1 MLRVIEWFVAI
12 LVFPSF
18 CHCIF
23 HLYPRPKSYAVQGD
37 PGKPLILTPLIE
49 AGQINDAQN
58 QCKMNPM
65 KSNITSYAG
74 FFTVDKKTNSNMFFW
89 FFPAYEYNETAPV
102 LLWLQ
107 GGPGAS
113 SLYGLFNENGPFS
126 VKRKHG
132 LKLREYPWTK
142 SHSVIYIDNPVGTG
156 FSFTNGGY
164 SKNEDEVGS
173 NLYTALIQFFTLFPQ
188 FQKNDF
194 FVTGESYAG
203 KYVPA
208 VSYAIHTKNPS
219 AKLKINLKG
228 LAIGNGFCDPEH
240 MLNYGDY
247 LYKISLLDSRGRDLF
262 KSKQDKITQL
272 IQQKNWKEAFSGM
285 DYLIN
290 GDMIKSSLFHN
301 LTGFSFYFNFLHDK
315 DYSTSG
321 DIGRFLSYLEIRKNL
336 HVGNVTFN
344 EENLEVEQ
352 NLVEDIMQSVKPKV
366 EALLEN
372 YRVLIYN
379 GQLDIIVP
387 YPLTE
392 AFIESLNWSGASDYK
407 NAPRQIWYVGEELAG
422 YAKVARKLTLVL
434 VRNAGHM
441 VPMDQPK
448 WSVDLI
454 SRFTRNK
461 PF

>member
-1 MLRVIEWFVAI
+1 MLRVAEWVVAI

-18 CHCIF
+18 CHGIF

-37 PGKPLILTPLIE
+37 PGAPLILTPLIE
-49 AGQINDAQN
+49 AGKINEAQN
-58 QCKMNPM
+58 ACKMNPM

-107 GGPGAS
+107 GGPGAT

-164 SKNEDEVGS
+164 SKNEDEIGS
-173 NLYTALIQFFTLFPQ
+173 NLYNALIQFFTLFPQ

-194 FVTGESYAG
+194 FATGESYAG

-208 VSYAIHTKNPS
+208 VAYAIHTKNPS

-262 KSKQDKITQL
+262 KNEQDKIVQL

-290 GDMIKSSLFHN
+290 GDMTKSSLFHN

-321 DIGRFLSYLEIRKNL
+321 DLGRFLSYLEIRKNL

-352 NLVEDIMQSVKPKV
+352 NLVEDMMQSVKPKI
-366 EALLEN
+366 ETLIEN
-372 YRVLIYN
+372 YRILIYN

-407 NAPRQIWYVGEELAG
+407 NAPRQFWYVGEELAG